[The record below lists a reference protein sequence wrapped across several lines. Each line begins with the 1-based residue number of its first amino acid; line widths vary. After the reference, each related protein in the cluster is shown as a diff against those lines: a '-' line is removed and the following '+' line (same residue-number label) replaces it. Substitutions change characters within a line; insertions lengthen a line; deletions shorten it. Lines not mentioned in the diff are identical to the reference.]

1 MAGFGLNVK
10 YFISKKLIMKTK
22 NKLDPNA
29 FLSEKFNRSHKKIV
43 ILIFKQK
50 LKALLTI
57 NLVPTLS
64 TFGKYFRS

>member
-1 MAGFGLNVK
+1 VGFALKVK
-10 YFISKKLIMKTK
+10 YFIRKKLIMKTI
-22 NKLDPNA
+22 NKLDPKA
-29 FLSEKFNRSHKKIV
+29 FLSDKFIHSHKKIV
-43 ILIFKQK
+43 ILIFKLK